1 MKIFK
6 ILSLAL
12 LLFLPGSVR
21 AQEGVEAFAP
31 IVKYLEKGDAEKLSA
46 WFDNSLEISVCGVT
60 SDSSR
65 KQATQ
70 IMKNFFTNVKP
81 TSFVLQHA
89 ASKSNMKYALGVLSA
104 GTTSY
109 AVTIFVN
116 FQDNSYKIQQLKIE
130 KLR

>member
-1 MKIFK
+1 MKLFR
-6 ILSLAL
+6 ILSLAIL
-12 LLFLPGSVR
+12 LILPGSIR

-81 TSFVLQHA
+81 TSFTLQHA
-89 ASKSNMKYALGVLSA
+89 ASKSNMKYAIGVLAA

-109 AVTIFVN
+109 SVTIFVN
-116 FQDNSYKIQQLKIE
+116 FQDNGYRIQQLKIE